1 MKSTIYVLCIAVFM
15 VTGSLSAQE
24 DESDNQLDVTSLL
37 MDVAADVDQLS
48 HPLVKAIEWEYQTIL
63 ESQRID
69 NYTLLLEPSEYNY
82 EQARKRYLKKKKPQ
96 GAMLDKIAYI
106 DRFYKHQ
113 LPNEIVPNTL
123 QEVRQIFELAATIEQ
138 TMPRQLIQ
146 LLVPYRFQLETYQNL
161 GIRVLEI
168 EQTLQRMDR
177 LEKKCYDYLGTEAF
191 TTNKTAIRT
200 IAAPHLHEPQTEA
213 AIRTQLEKE
222 EGGTIHLVHVLGIWT
237 LQQGKTAPQ
246 WINYGQATMTSGN
259 GHCYLVYFDVQ
270 KPTANNSTN
279 VTVQPYK
286 YDPMPCEKVTQYTSS
301 PSE

>member
-1 MKSTIYVLCIAVFM
+1 MAVLP
-15 VTGSLSAQE
+15 LSAQV
-24 DESDNQLDVTSLL
+24 DETEVLLEATLLLSDI
-37 MDVAADVDQLS
+37 AADMDQFS
-48 HPLVKAIEWEYQTIL
+48 QPLVKAIEWEYRTVL

-106 DRFYKHQ
+106 DRFYEHQ
-113 LPNEIVPNTL
+113 LPHEIVPNTL
-123 QEVRQIFELAATIEQ
+123 QEVRQIFELAPSLER

-146 LLVPYRFQLETYQNL
+146 LLAPYRFQLETYQDL
-161 GIRVLEI
+161 GIRVVEI
-168 EQTLQRMDR
+168 EQALQQMGR

-191 TTNKTAIRT
+191 TTNKTANRT
-200 IAAPHLHEPQTEA
+200 IAAPRLHEPQTET

-222 EGGTIHLVHVLGIWT
+222 AGGTIHLVHVLGHWT
-237 LQQGKTAPQ
+237 LQQGTAAPQ

-259 GHCYLVYFDVQ
+259 GSCYLVYFDVQ
-270 KPTANNSTN
+270 KPAANSSTT

-286 YDPMPCEKVTQYTSS
+286 YDPMYCEKVTQYRTL
-301 PSE
+301 PIE